1 MPRTPVVTREMTVT
15 KAVCYVVD
23 LTPQGPKPKEMPLY
37 CGRVYKTSEALL
49 ESLSSTYETD
59 TFKVVRVKSFGPKK
73 VRVVQAAE
81 TFIAHAEIEE
91 IEEQEEKA

>member
-23 LTPQGPKPKEMPLY
+23 LTPQGPKPKEIPLY

-49 ESLSSTYETD
+49 ESLSL
-59 TFKVVRVKSFGPKK
+59 
-73 VRVVQAAE
+73 
-81 TFIAHAEIEE
+81 
-91 IEEQEEKA
+91 